1 VLRFH
6 LDENVDP
13 AIAAG
18 LRQRGVDATT
28 SADAL
33 LLEATDEAHLLF
45 ALEQGRVIVTHD
57 DDFLK
62 LASRGAAHSG
72 IAFCHAEAHSIGEI
86 VRYLNLMAEC
96 LLPEDMAGKIEF
108 F

>member
-1 VLRFH
+1 MLRFH

-18 LRQRGVDATT
+18 LRQRGIDVTT
-28 SADAL
+28 SADVL
-33 LLEATDEAHLLF
+33 LLGATDKAHVRF
-45 ALEQGRVIVTHD
+45 AVEQGRVIVTHD

-62 LASRGAAHSG
+62 MTSRGAAHAG
-72 IAFCHAEAHSIGEI
+72 IAFCHAESHTIGEI

-96 LLPEDMAGKIEF
+96 LTPEEIAGKIEF